1 MVYLFPFEKVERG
14 AKVILYGAGESG
26 YEFYQQI
33 MTTGYCEVI
42 AWVDRQYQWYRFL
55 GLPVI
60 PPDRADW
67 NSAESVIVAVTDP
80 GVFEQIQRSIVKR
93 AVPEHKII
101 WRNYELKHI
110 PPVRLEGK
118 QRAIEAEKAVQCSP
132 KNFLTDRRLDL
143 AIRCAYAKEL
153 LGKTHTKEAERLYEK
168 LIETTS
174 EGAEEP
180 VWNRTFCFFSD
191 YEQKRGMR
199 AFKTAF
205 LELLHSMKKNGF
217 LKNYFIPLDKNGEP
231 VNGAHRIAA
240 ALALEIP
247 VWVVD
252 FPLFEGFHFD
262 FTAERLEKEGF
273 SLEEM
278 RWIKM
283 QYKNIW
289 KDKRKERW
297 RK

>member
-1 MVYLFPFEKVERG
+1 MVYLFPFEKVESG
-14 AKVILYGAGESG
+14 AKIILYGAGESG

-42 AWVDRQYQWYRFL
+42 AWVDRQYQWYQYL
-55 GLPVI
+55 GL
-60 PPDRADW
+60 
-67 NSAESVIVAVTDP
+67 SVISPDEAKWDGIDCVVVAVTDS
-80 GVFEQIQRSIVKR
+80 GVFARIRESVLQREIPESRIVWKESYQ
-93 AVPEHKII
+93 VK
-101 WRNYELKHI
+101 NI
-110 PPVRLEGK
+110 PTARLEGVR
-118 QRAIEAEKAVQCSP
+118 RAIEVERAVQCSP
-132 KNFLTDRRLDL
+132 KDFMTDRRLDL
-143 AIRCAYAKEL
+143 AIRCAYAEEL

-217 LKNYFIPLDKNGEP
+217 VKNYFIPLDKSGEP

-283 QYKNIW
+283 QHKKIL
-289 KDKRKERW
+289 ER
-297 RK
+297 